1 MEDDLLLER
10 AREKAFRF
18 LSIRARSRKELRARL
33 KEKGFDNPVVD
44 RVLDYLLER
53 GYLDDASFARQWARN
68 LAVNR
73 LLGNRR
79 IEMSLREKGIP
90 SELIGEAVAGAR
102 EEISEREAIGKL
114 IGKKGKDRKVTDP
127 KELRRLGR
135 SLVGKGFPP
144 GLVFDILETAGE
156 ESLCNDE
163 SDGHQGEFFEIL

>member
-1 MEDDLLLER
+1 MEDDPLLER
-10 AREKAFRF
+10 ARESAFRF

-33 KEKGFDNPVVD
+33 KEKGFDNHVVN
-44 RVLDYLLER
+44 RVMDYLLER

-90 SELIGEAVAGAR
+90 AELIGEAIAGAR
-102 EEISEREAIGKL
+102 EEISEREAIGRL
-114 IGKKGKDRKVTDP
+114 IARREKSRKVTDP

-135 SLVGKGFPP
+135 NLVGRGFPP
-144 GLVFDILETAGE
+144 GLVFEILETAGE

-163 SDGHQGEFFEIL
+163 SE

>member
-1 MEDDLLLER
+1 MGDDLLLER
-10 AREKAFRF
+10 ARESAFRF
-18 LSIRARSRKELRARL
+18 LSVRARSRKELRVKL
-33 KEKGFDNPVVD
+33 KEKGFDNHVVN

-90 SELIGEAVAGAR
+90 AELIGEAIAGAR
-102 EEISEREAIGKL
+102 EDISERKAIGRL
-114 IGKKGKDRKVTDP
+114 IAKKGNSRKVTDP

-135 SLVGKGFPP
+135 NLVGRGFPP
-144 GLVFDILETAGE
+144 SLVFEILETAGE
-156 ESLCNDE
+156 EFLCNDE
-163 SDGHQGEFFEIL
+163 SE

>member
-1 MEDDLLLER
+1 MEDDPLLER
-10 AREKAFRF
+10 ARESAFRF
-18 LSIRARSRKELRARL
+18 LSVRARSRKELRARL
-33 KEKGFDNPVVD
+33 KEKGFDNHVVN

-90 SELIGEAVAGAR
+90 AELIGEAIAGAR
-102 EEISEREAIGKL
+102 EDISERKAIGRL
-114 IGKKGKDRKVTDP
+114 IAKKGNSRKVTDP

-135 SLVGKGFPP
+135 NLVGRGFPP
-144 GLVFDILETAGE
+144 GLVFEILETAGE
-156 ESLCNDE
+156 EFLCNDE
-163 SDGHQGEFFEIL
+163 SE